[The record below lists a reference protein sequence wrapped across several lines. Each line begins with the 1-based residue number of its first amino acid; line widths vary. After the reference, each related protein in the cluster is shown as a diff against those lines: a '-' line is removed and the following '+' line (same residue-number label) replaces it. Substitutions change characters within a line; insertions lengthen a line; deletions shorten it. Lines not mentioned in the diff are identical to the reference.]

1 MICAGGVGATARN
14 DSEGK
19 LSDQIIDRAALSN
32 LLATVGGDEAFLA
45 EMIDTFLDD
54 APKLLAAMHHAAAA
68 NAEELRRAAH
78 TLKSNSA
85 NFGAMNLSKMCN
97 ALEEIGKSG
106 TLAGAAEGI
115 ARMETEYARVKRAL
129 ETARSAGQ

>member
-1 MICAGGVGATARN
+1 ML
-14 DSEGK
+14 DP
-19 LSDQIIDRAALSN
+19 IIDRAALNN

-68 NAEELRRAAH
+68 ANAEDLRRAAH

-85 NFGAMNLSKMCN
+85 NFGAMNLSKLCK

-106 TLAGAAEGI
+106 ALDGAAEGI
-115 ARMETEYARVKRAL
+115 ARVEAEYAQVKRAL
-129 ETARSAGQ
+129 ETARSTGP